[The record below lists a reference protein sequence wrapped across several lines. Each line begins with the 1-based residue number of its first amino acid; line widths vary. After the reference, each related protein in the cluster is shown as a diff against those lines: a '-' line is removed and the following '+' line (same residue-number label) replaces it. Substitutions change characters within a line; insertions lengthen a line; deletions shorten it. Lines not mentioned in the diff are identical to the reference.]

1 MNQNATACIDRFI
14 ETLNHVPASL
24 ADAVAPTM
32 IAYDDRPVSD
42 LLGMFFENIDQGML
56 EEIASNPCTPSSI
69 LMRLAE
75 HCKSRVREAVADNP
89 SASIE
94 VLMTL
99 ARDQDPDIRFAMAE
113 NHNLHPDILVVLMD
127 DENPF
132 VVDRAERTYRRATS
146 AGQGAEI
153 RRFLRRID
161 TELVAAVC
169 N

>member
-32 IAYDDRPVSD
+32 IAYDDRPVAD
-42 LLGMFFENIDQGML
+42 LLGMFFEKIDQRML
-56 EEIASNPCTPSSI
+56 EQIASNPCTPSSI

-75 HCKSRVREAVADNP
+75 HCRSHVREAVADNP

-94 VLMTL
+94 VLMIL
-99 ARDQDPDIRFAMAE
+99 SRDQDPDIRFAMAE
-113 NHNLHPDILVVLMD
+113 NHNLHPDVLVVLMD

-132 VVDRAERTYRRATS
+132 VVDRAERTFRRVTS
-146 AGQGAEI
+146 ACQGAEI

-161 TELVAAVC
+161 SDIAAASC
-169 N
+169 L